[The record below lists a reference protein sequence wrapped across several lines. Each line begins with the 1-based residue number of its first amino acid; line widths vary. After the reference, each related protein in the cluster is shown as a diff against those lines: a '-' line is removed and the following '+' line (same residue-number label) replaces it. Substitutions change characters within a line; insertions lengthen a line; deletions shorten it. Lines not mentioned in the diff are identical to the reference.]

1 MIRLRGE
8 GAPAHVM
15 EFVGC
20 RHEAHPFQRTA
31 LRSARLNSGIG
42 DGAPSP
48 RNRVICLLKAL
59 NAIPARAEQRN
70 NTVRTAEM
78 TRTRDNGGSFPGF
91 YLGFDASD
99 PLCIPA
105 VE

>member
-15 EFVGC
+15 EFC
-20 RHEAHPFQRTA
+20 RVP
-31 LRSARLNSGIG
+31 AR
-42 DGAPSP
+42 GAPVP
-48 RNRVICLLKAL
+48 EDGFEIRAAQLWDWRRRALARVICLLKAL